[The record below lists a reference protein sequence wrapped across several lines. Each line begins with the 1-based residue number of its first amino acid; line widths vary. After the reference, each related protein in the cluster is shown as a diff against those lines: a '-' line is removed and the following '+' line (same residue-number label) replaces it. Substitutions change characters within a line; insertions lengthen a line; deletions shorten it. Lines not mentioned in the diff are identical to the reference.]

1 MNVLFKKIGEILS
14 SPKRII
20 SCIVFIVIALF
31 IIFGGTET
39 ITNLIDFEAV
49 ENTSATATP
58 DDRYSFH
65 IGIFD
70 IIAFIVIISIYF
82 IKKNLE
88 KRKAKRRIKK

>member
-1 MNVLFKKIGEILS
+1 MKTLFRKIGEILS

-20 SCIVFIVIALF
+20 SCIVFIVIAII

-39 ITNLIDFEAV
+39 ITNLIDFEAI
-49 ENTSATATP
+49 ENTSATP
-58 DDRYSFH
+58 DNRYSFH